1 MAASS
6 SMHVAVI
13 KSHQN
18 GKTYTSVLLRQ
29 SYRDHNNRV
38 QKRTLANLSHLPP
51 HTIPLL
57 RGALAGKQYAE
68 VGDILGD
75 PVRSRH
81 HGAVQATR
89 MAINAIGL
97 PRLLA
102 RERCTERELVLAMV
116 AGRILRPNSK
126 LATTRWWRNTTLPEE
141 FGIADDVTA
150 DDLYAAMDWLNQ
162 RQEGIQGR
170 LARRWITQDDLV
182 LWDLSSTWYEGSHC
196 PLARFGY
203 SRDGKRGV
211 PQINFGLLC
220 DRDGRPVAVSVYPG
234 NITDKETLLPELD
247 RLQRRFGLCRVVMV
261 GDRGMIIK
269 ATIAALRERDGVDWI
284 TALKSQTIRK
294 LARQGHLDRFQD
306 PEHEQTLFEIRDHP
320 DFPKERLVACRNPRL
335 AGHRDRVRQEL
346 LKATEKALSEIVTR
360 VEGGTLKGEA
370 DIGLAVGQVINKRKV
385 KKHFHVD
392 ITATSFSFRRKQQS
406 IDAEAAL
413 DGIYIIRTSLKSGDM
428 AAAECVRNYKRLTR
442 VERAF
447 RCLKLSDLQV
457 RPIFHRLE
465 HRVRA
470 HVFICMLAY
479 LVEWHMRKAWAPL
492 CYTDTE
498 PDETGDPV
506 LPARRSEPALT
517 KVHTHTLPD
526 GSGAHSFRT
535 LIDSLS
541 TIVRSTHAV
550 PRTGGEKAETM
561 IEVTTRPDAS
571 QARALK
577 LLKDI
582 AAM

>member
-1 MAASS
+1 MTASS

-13 KSHQN
+13 KSRQN
-18 GKTYTSVLLRQ
+18 GRTYTSVLLRQ
-29 SYRDHNNRV
+29 SYRDNDNRV

-51 HTIPLL
+51 HVIPLL

-68 VGDILGD
+68 VGDVLGD

-81 HGAVQATR
+81 HGAVQAVR
-89 MAINAIGL
+89 MAMNAIGL

-102 RERCTERELVLAMV
+102 RERCPERELVLAMV

-126 LATTRWWRNTTLPEE
+126 LATSRWWRNTTLPEE
-141 FGIADDVTA
+141 FGIGDDVAA
-150 DDLYAAMDWLNQ
+150 DDLYAAMDWLDG

-170 LARRWITQDDLV
+170 LARRWIKEDDLV

-203 SRDGKRGV
+203 SRDRKRGL

-220 DRDGRPVAVSVYPG
+220 DRDGRPVSVSVYPG

-247 RLQRRFGLCRVVMV
+247 RLQRRFGLSRVVMV

-269 ATIAALRERDGVDWI
+269 ATIETLRERDGVDWI
-284 TALKSQTIRK
+284 TALKSRTIRR
-294 LARQGHLDRFQD
+294 LARQGHLDRFKD
-306 PEHEQTLFEIRDHP
+306 PGHEQTLFEIRDHP
-320 DFPKERLVACRNPRL
+320 DFPGERLVACRNPRL

-346 LKATEKALSEIVTR
+346 LEATEKALSEIVAR

-370 DIGLAVGQVINKRKV
+370 EIGLAVGEVINRRKV
-385 KKHFHVD
+385 KKHFDVD
-392 ITATSFSFRRKQQS
+392 ITGTGFGFRRRQES
-406 IDAEAAL
+406 IDAEAAI
-413 DGIYIIRTSLKSGDM
+413 DGMYVIRTSLGADDM
-428 AAAECVRNYKRLTR
+428 AAADCVRNYKRLTR

-447 RCLKLSDLQV
+447 RNLKLSDLQV
-457 RPIFHRLE
+457 RPVFHRLE
-465 HRVRA
+465 HRVRT
-470 HVFICMLAY
+470 HIFICMLAC
-479 LVEWHMRKAWAPL
+479 LVDWHMRKAWAPL

-498 PDETGDPV
+498 PDGTRDPV
-506 LPARRSEPALT
+506 LPARRSKTALT
-517 KVHTHTLPD
+517 KVHAHTLPD
-526 GSGAHSFRT
+526 GSGTHSFRT
-535 LIDSLS
+535 LLDSLS

-550 PRTGGEKAETM
+550 PRTGGGKAETT
-561 IEVTTRPDAS
+561 IELTTRPDAG

-582 AAM
+582 PAM

>member
-1 MAASS
+1 MPKSAG
-6 SMHVAVI
+6 MHVSVL
-13 KSHQN
+13 KKHQN

-29 SYRDHNNRV
+29 SCRDHDNRV

-51 HTIPLL
+51 HVIPLL
-57 RGALAGKQYAE
+57 RGALAGKRHAE
-68 VGDILGD
+68 AGDALGD

-81 HGAVQATR
+81 HGAVQAVRTA
-89 MAINAIGL
+89 MNAIGL
-97 PRLLA
+97 PRLVA
-102 RERCTERELVLAMV
+102 RERCPERDLVLAMV

-126 LATTRWWRNTTLPEE
+126 LATTRWWRNATLPEE
-141 FGIADDVTA
+141 FAIADDVA
-150 DDLYAAMDWLNQ
+150 PEDLYAAMDWLDE

-170 LARRWITQDDLV
+170 LARRWIAEGDLV
-182 LWDLSSTWYEGSHC
+182 LRDLSSTWHEGSHC

-203 SRDGKRGV
+203 SRDRKRGL

-220 DRDGRPVAVSVYPG
+220 DRDGRPVSVSAYPG

-247 RLQRRFGLCRVVMV
+247 RLQRRFGLSRVVMV
-261 GDRGMIIK
+261 GDRGMTVK
-269 ATIAALRERDGVDWI
+269 AAIAALRARGGADWI
-284 TALKSQTIRK
+284 TALKSRTIRK

-320 DFPKERLVACRNPRL
+320 DFPGERLVACRNPRL
-335 AGHRDRVRQEL
+335 AGHRARVRQEL
-346 LKATEKALSEIVTR
+346 LEATEKALAKIAAR
-360 VEGGTLKGEA
+360 VEGGTLEGEA
-370 DIGLAVGQVINKRKV
+370 DIGLAVGEVINTKKM
-385 KKHFHVD
+385 KKHFDVD
-392 ITATSFSFRRKQQS
+392 IAATSFSFRRKQES

-413 DGIYIIRTSLKSGDM
+413 DGIYIIRTSLGDDDM
-428 AAAECVRNYKRLTR
+428 DAEECVRGYKALTR

-457 RPIFHRLE
+457 RPIFHRLA

-470 HVFICMLAY
+470 HFFICMLAY

-492 CYTDTE
+492 CHTDTE

-506 LPARRSEPALT
+506 LPARRSEKTLT
-517 KVHTHTLPD
+517 KVHAHTLPD

-535 LIDSLS
+535 LLDSLS
-541 TIVRSTHAV
+541 TIVRSTHRIPGAGDG
-550 PRTGGEKAETM
+550 PEAEV
-561 IEVTTRPDAS
+561 EVTTRPDDC
-571 QARALK
+571 QKKALD

>member
-1 MAASS
+1 MPKSAG
-6 SMHVAVI
+6 MHVSFL
-13 KSHQN
+13 KKHKN

-68 VGDILGD
+68 VGDVLGD

-81 HGAVQATR
+81 HGAVQAVQTA
-89 MAINAIGL
+89 MNAIGI
-97 PRLLA
+97 PRLVA
-102 RERCTERELVLAMV
+102 RARCPERDLVMAMV

-126 LATTRWWRNTTLPEE
+126 LATTRWWRNTTLPQA
-141 FGIADDVTA
+141 FAIAGDVTA
-150 DDLYAAMDWLNQ
+150 DDLYAAMDWLDQ

-170 LARRWITQDDLV
+170 LARRWIAKDDLV

-203 SRDGKRGV
+203 SRDRKRGL

-220 DRDGRPVAVSVYPG
+220 NRDGRPVAVSVYPG
-234 NITDKETLLPELD
+234 DIADKDTLLPELD

-269 ATIAALRERDGVDWI
+269 ATIEALRKRDGVAWI
-284 TALKSQTIRK
+284 TALKSRTIGK
-294 LARQGHLDRFQD
+294 LARQGHLDRFKD
-306 PEHEQTLFEIRDHP
+306 PEQEQTLFEIQDHP
-320 DFPKERLVACRNPRL
+320 DFPGERLVACRNPRL

-346 LKATEKALSEIVTR
+346 LKATEKALAEIVTR
-360 VEGGTLKGEA
+360 VEGGTLEGEA
-370 DIGLAVGQVINKRKV
+370 DIGLAVGEVINKKKV
-385 KKHFHVD
+385 RKHFHVD

-413 DGIYIIRTSLKSGDM
+413 DGIYIIRTSLGSEDM
-428 AAAECVRNYKRLTR
+428 AAEECVRSYKRLTR

-470 HVFICMLAY
+470 HFFICMLAY

-535 LIDSLS
+535 LLDSLS
-541 TIVRSTHAV
+541 TIVRSSHAV
-550 PRTGGEKAETM
+550 PRPGGGKGEAT
-561 IEVTTRPDAS
+561 IEVTTRPDAG
-571 QARALK
+571 QERALK

>member
-18 GKTYTSVLLRQ
+18 GKTYNSVLLRQ
-29 SYRDHNNRV
+29 SYRDNNNRV
-38 QKRTLANLSHLPP
+38 QKRTLANLSQLPP

-57 RGALAGKQYAE
+57 RGALKGKQYAE

-75 PVRSRH
+75 PIRSRH
-81 HGAVQATR
+81 HGAVQAIRTA
-89 MAINAIGL
+89 MNAIGL
-97 PRLLA
+97 PRLVA
-102 RERCTERELVLAMV
+102 RERCPARDLVLAMV
-116 AGRILRPNSK
+116 AARILRPNSK
-126 LATTRWWRNTTLPEE
+126 LATSRWWRNTTLPEE
-141 FGIADDVTA
+141 FGIADDIAA
-150 DDLYAAMDWLNQ
+150 DDLYAAMDWLDG

-170 LARRWITQDDLV
+170 LVRRWIARDDLV
-182 LWDLSSTWYEGSHC
+182 LWDLSSTWYEGSSN
-196 PLARFGY
+196 PLARLGY

-220 DRDGRPVAVSVYPG
+220 DRDGRPVAVSVYPE

-247 RLQRRFGLCRVVMV
+247 RLQRRFGLSRVVMV

-269 ATIAALRERDGVDWI
+269 ATIAALRERGGVDWI

-306 PEHEQTLFEIRDHP
+306 PEHERTLLEIRDHP
-320 DFPKERLVACRNPRL
+320 DFPEERLVACRNPRL
-335 AGHRDRVRQEL
+335 AGHCDLVRQEL
-346 LKATEKALSEIVTR
+346 LKATEKALSEIVAR
-360 VEGGTLKGEA
+360 VEGGTLEGMAE
-370 DIGLAVGQVINKRKV
+370 ISLAAGAVINKRKV
-385 KKHFHVD
+385 RKHFHVD
-392 ITATSFSFRRKQQS
+392 ITATGFGFRRKQQS
-406 IDAEAAL
+406 IYAEAAL
-413 DGIYIIRTSLKSGDM
+413 DGIYIIRTSLESGDM

-447 RCLKLSDLQV
+447 RSLKLSDLQV
-457 RPIFHRLE
+457 RPIFHCLD

-470 HVFICMLAY
+470 HVFICMLAC

-492 CYTDTE
+492 RHTDAE

-506 LPARRSEPALT
+506 LPARRSEPASA
-517 KVHTHTLPD
+517 KVHTHALPD
-526 GSGAHSFRT
+526 GIGAHSFRT
-535 LIDSLS
+535 LLDSLS
-541 TIVRSTHAV
+541 TIVRSTHEV
-550 PRTGGEKAETM
+550 PITGGEKAETM
-561 IEVTTRPDAS
+561 IEVTTRPDAG